1 VEVFF
6 RQSLRSVRRK
16 LSVNH
21 CANSRNITVVS
32 SEGCSPPGGRRNSS
46 STCASLGSFRPG
58 GAGGRCRPVNARSV
72 RLIQLG

>member
-1 VEVFF
+1 VFL

-32 SEGCSPPGGRRNSS
+32 VDCFSVPGRRRNRS
-46 STCASLGSFRPG
+46 STSASVGSTRSA
-58 GAGGRCRPVNARSV
+58 GAGGRCRPVNERSV
-72 RLIQLG
+72 RLIQLV